1 TSVATVSPLWMTRSA
16 TTRATASPRA
26 IVTCGAT
33 GSRSAVW
40 AAAGVANAKKDSRS
54 RPPAPTHAPTR
65 ATTPMARPG
74 CILGPACS
82 SSEWMRSLSR
92 GYRSRGAVRTG
103 HAVLVRRYPQ
113 DSRAM
118 RPDRRD
124 DLADA
129 IRKVRPP
136 PEVAY
141 PNIPARA
148 ESQLRRLHADLPRD
162 GRAIQERDRHGP
174 RSGELAHPHP
184 DLAGAPEPSPWP
196 AEPVLIERDDL
207 GGGEDRDRVVAHR
220 AEVVPGDEWRG
231 EHRPER
237 EVRPALAGG
246 ELAVRDLQ
254 HVGIVPVARAR
265 VRMECAL
272 ATQDR
277 HDARAVGLDVP
288 AGAPAMTDRAGPGP
302 RVRPAP
308 FADRK
313 DHRSPRRPPRE
324 RRLRVERA
332 RAHSIGVA
340 PVDLDEVDPPVRE
353 EPSVAEFEA
362 EARGEA
368 HAGLRARVG
377 VDAEA
382 QPEGMHALGDV
393 ADAARELRG
402 IGNEI
407 ALTVALGPHPAV
419 VDHDVAIPRLAHPG
433 PNQRLRRV
441 DDEPLVDV
449 ALEGV
454 PAVPAHRRRDREPVR
469 KATEAHYGTT
479 ATRRARSDEAT
490 TRSAAA
496 LARPRRVSAMTLPP
510 KPPPTRRAPSTSP
523 PASTRATR

>member
-1 TSVATVSPLWMTRSA
+1 M
-16 TTRATASPRA
+16 
-26 IVTCGAT
+26 
-33 GSRSAVW
+33 
-40 AAAGVANAKKDSRS
+40 
-54 RPPAPTHAPTR
+54 
-65 ATTPMARPG
+65 
-74 CILGPACS
+74 
-82 SSEWMRSLSR
+82 
-92 GYRSRGAVRTG
+92 
-103 HAVLVRRYPQ
+103 
-113 DSRAM
+113 
-118 RPDRRD
+118 
-124 DLADA
+124 
-129 IRKVRPP
+129 
-136 PEVAY
+136 
-141 PNIPARA
+141 
-148 ESQLRRLHADLPRD
+148 
-162 GRAIQERDRHGP
+162 
-174 RSGELAHPHP
+174 
-184 DLAGAPEPSPWP
+184 P

-207 GGGEDRDRVVAHR
+207 GRGEDRDRVVAHR

-265 VRMECAL
+265 VRMERAL
-272 ATQDR
+272 ATEDR
-277 HDARAVGLDVP
+277 HDARPVRMDVP
-288 AGAPAMTDRAGPGP
+288 AGAPEMTHRAGPGP

-313 DHRSPRRPPRE
+313 DHRSARRRARE
-324 RRLRVERA
+324 RPLRVERA
-332 RAHSIGVA
+332 RAHPIGVA

-353 EPSVAEFEA
+353 QPSVAEFVA

-393 ADAARELRG
+393 ADAARELRV
-402 IGNEI
+402 IGDEI

-419 VDHDVAIPRLAHPG
+419 VDHDVAIPR
-433 PNQRLRRV
+433 V

-449 ALEGV
+449 AFEGV
-454 PAVPAHRRRDREPVR
+454 PAVPAHRRRGREPVR

-479 ATRRARSDEAT
+479 ATRRAPSDEAT

-523 PASTRATR
+523 PAYTRSTRSSSSGVETS